1 MISFVPVHYGPVRVH
16 SAAGREKEV
25 TVEHGIGQNSV

>member
-1 MISFVPVHYGPVRVH
+1 MTSFVPACFGPVRVH
-16 SAAGREKEV
+16 SAAGREKEE